1 MNKDSVTELVEE
13 YFAIWNEADD
23 ATRAALIDE
32 VLTPDAT
39 YTDPTVTAEGVVAI
53 GEYIAD
59 ARTNFA
65 GMLFTYDALLTHHDA
80 VHFSWR
86 VGPTGGAPVVTGFD
100 VARFDGGR
108 IVDLYGFFNGF

>member
-1 MNKDSVTELVEE
+1 M
-13 YFAIWNEADD
+13 
-23 ATRAALIDE
+23 
-32 VLTPDAT
+32 
-39 YTDPTVTAEGVVAI
+39 AI

-65 GMLFTYDALLTHHDA
+65 GMPFTYDALLTHHDA
-80 VHFSWR
+80 VHFSWK

-108 IVDLYGFFNGF
+108 IVDLYGFLNGF